1 MTNDTV
7 ALPPEEQRVL
17 VTELAEAVLGHAA
30 PEELVVLDETAAE
43 FFQDPDRLLDT
54 RSRDEPVG
62 FGLEMQL
69 LTPYV
74 LAIAVPVVSFLIS
87 LVTDSVKEA
96 SKTATGEWVRSLFK
110 REAAAPAAETV
121 SVPALTPEQA
131 RRVQQIAYDKATA
144 LGLSEATASLL
155 ADSVVGGVLV
165 AD

>member
-7 ALPPEEQRVL
+7 GLPPEEQRAL
-17 VTELAEAVLGHAA
+17 VTELAEAVLGNAA
-30 PEELVVLDETAAE
+30 PEELVVFDETAAE
-43 FFQDPDRLLDT
+43 FFQDPDRLLGA

-96 SKTATGEWVRSLFK
+96 SKTATGEWVRRLFK
-110 REAAAPAAETV
+110 RKAAPDAETD

-131 RRVQQIAYDKATA
+131 RRVQQIAYEKATA
-144 LGLSEATASLL
+144 LGLSDATASLL

-165 AD
+165 TD